1 MKPTEAKTVSVRPVA
16 GVDVIKIRGKL
27 ALGEP
32 TIHDVRS
39 RLAELVEHRRYY
51 WLLDMEEVTFLDSS
65 GIGILVQ
72 AMTSSRNRQG
82 DCRLVA
88 LQERPRKVLK
98 LVSLLALFQVFDDVD
113 SGVQSFSSK
122 R

>member
-1 MKPTEAKTVSVRPVA
+1 MTPAEIKTVSVRPVA

-32 TIHDVRS
+32 TIDDLRE
-39 RLAELVEHRRYY
+39 RLAELVEHGRFQ
-51 WLLDMEEVTFLDSS
+51 WLLDMEEIPTMDST
-65 GIGILVQ
+65 GIGVLVQ

-82 DCRLVA
+82 DCRLAKVQKFP
-88 LQERPRKVLK
+88 LQVLK
-98 LVSLLALFQVFDDVD
+98 LVSLLKLFQVFDDID
-113 SGVQSFSSK
+113 SGVQSFSSQ

>member
-32 TIHDVRS
+32 TIHDLRS
-39 RLAELVEHRRYY
+39 RLAELVEHRRYN

-65 GIGILVQ
+65 GVGILVQ

-82 DCRLVA
+82 DCRLA
-88 LQERPRKVLK
+88 LLQDRPRKVLK

>member
-1 MKPTEAKTVSVRPVA
+1 MKQAQTQTVSVRPVT

-32 TIHDVRS
+32 TIHDLRS
-39 RLAELVEHRRYY
+39 RLAELVEHRRYR
-51 WLLDMEEVTFLDSS
+51 WLIDMEEVAFLDSS
-65 GIGILVQ
+65 GVGILVQ

-82 DCRLVA
+82 DCRLARVQNFP
-88 LQERPRKVLK
+88 LQVLK
-98 LVSLLALFQVFDDVD
+98 LVSLLKLFQVFDDVEA
-113 SGVQSFSSK
+113 GVESFSSQ

>member
-1 MKPTEAKTVSVRPVA
+1 MKPTEAKPVAVRPVA

-32 TIHDVRS
+32 TIHDLRA
-39 RLAELVEHRRYY
+39 RLAELVEHQRYN

-65 GIGILVQ
+65 GVGALVQ
-72 AMTSSRNRQG
+72 AMTSSRNRKG
-82 DCRLVA
+82 DCRLAA
-88 LQERPRKVLK
+88 LQERARKVLK
-98 LVSLLALFQVFDDVD
+98 LVSLLGLFQVFDNVD

>member
-39 RLAELVEHRRYY
+39 RLAELVEHRRYN

>member
-1 MKPTEAKTVSVRPVA
+1 MTTTEAKNVSVRPVA

-32 TIHDVRS
+32 TIHDLRS
-39 RLAELVEHRRYY
+39 RLAELVEHRRYN

-65 GIGILVQ
+65 GVGILVQ

-82 DCRLVA
+82 DCRLVM

>member
-1 MKPTEAKTVSVRPVA
+1 MKPTEAKTVSARPVA
-16 GVDVIKIRGKL
+16 GVDVINIRGKL

-32 TIHDVRS
+32 TIHDLRS
-39 RLAELVEHRRYY
+39 RLAEVGEHRRYN
-51 WLLDMEEVTFLDSS
+51 WLLDMEEVTFLGSS

-98 LVSLLALFQVFDDVD
+98 LVSLLALFQSFDNID

>member
-1 MKPTEAKTVSVRPVA
+1 MKPTEAKTVSVRPVS

-32 TIHDVRS
+32 TIHDLRS
-39 RLAELVEHRRYY
+39 RLAELVEHRRYN
-51 WLLDMEEVTFLDSS
+51 WLVDMEEVTFMDSS
-65 GIGILVQ
+65 GVGILVQ

-82 DCRLVA
+82 DCRLA
-88 LQERPRKVLK
+88 MLQERPRKVLK
-98 LVSLLALFQVFDDVD
+98 LVSLLALFQLFDDVD

-122 R
+122 H

>member
-32 TIHDVRS
+32 TIHDLRS
-39 RLAELVEHRRYY
+39 RLAELVEHRRYN

-65 GIGILVQ
+65 GVGILVQ

-82 DCRLVA
+82 DCRLAIVQDRA
-88 LQERPRKVLK
+88 RKVLK
-98 LVSLLALFQVFDDVD
+98 LVSLLGLFQVFDDVD

>member
-1 MKPTEAKTVSVRPVA
+1 MKQAKTQTVLVRPVA

-32 TIHDVRS
+32 TVHDLRS
-39 RLAELVEHRRYY
+39 RLAELVEHRRYR
-51 WLLDMEEVTFLDSS
+51 WLIDMEEVPTMDST

-82 DCRLVA
+82 DCRLARVQKFP
-88 LQERPRKVLK
+88 LQVLK
-98 LVSLLALFQVFDDVD
+98 LVSLLKLFQVFEDVD
-113 SGVQSFSSK
+113 SGVESFSS
-122 R
+122 

>member
-1 MKPTEAKTVSVRPVA
+1 MKPTEAKTVSVRPVS

-32 TIHDVRS
+32 TIHDLRS
-39 RLAELVEHRRYY
+39 RLAELVEHRRYN
-51 WLLDMEEVTFLDSS
+51 WLLDMEEVTFMDSS
-65 GIGILVQ
+65 GVGILVQ

-82 DCRLVA
+82 DCRLA
-88 LQERPRKVLK
+88 MLQERPRKVLK
-98 LVSLLALFQVFDDVD
+98 LVSLLALFQLFDDVD

-122 R
+122 H

>member
-32 TIHDVRS
+32 TIHDLRS
-39 RLAELVEHRRYY
+39 RLAELVEHRRYN

-65 GIGILVQ
+65 GVGILVQ

-82 DCRLVA
+82 DCRLA
-88 LQERPRKVLK
+88 MLQDRPRKVLK
-98 LVSLLALFQVFDDVD
+98 LVSLLALFQVFEDID
-113 SGVQSFSSK
+113 SGVQSFSSQ

>member
-1 MKPTEAKTVSVRPVA
+1 MKPTESKTVAVRPVA
-16 GVDVIKIRGKL
+16 GVDVIKVRGKL

-32 TIHDVRS
+32 TIHDLRA
-39 RLAELVEHRRYY
+39 RLAELVEHHRYN

-65 GIGILVQ
+65 GVGALVQ
-72 AMTSSRNRQG
+72 AMTSSRNRKG
-82 DCRLVA
+82 DCRLA
-88 LQERPRKVLK
+88 GLQERARKVLK
-98 LVSLLALFQVFDDVD
+98 LVSLLGLFQVFDNVD

>member
-1 MKPTEAKTVSVRPVA
+1 MKPTEAQTVSVRPVA
-16 GVDVIKIRGKL
+16 GVDVVKIRGKL

-32 TIHDVRS
+32 TIHDIRS
-39 RLAELVEHRRYY
+39 RLAELVEHRRYN
-51 WLLDMEEVTFLDSS
+51 WLLDMEGVTFLDSS
-65 GIGILVQ
+65 GVGILVQ

-82 DCRLVA
+82 DCRLA
-88 LQERPRKVLK
+88 MLQERPRKVLK
-98 LVSLLALFQVFDDVD
+98 LVSLLGLFQVFDDVD

>member
-32 TIHDVRS
+32 TIHDLRS
-39 RLAELVEHRRYY
+39 RLAELVEHRRYN

-65 GIGILVQ
+65 GVGILVQ

-82 DCRLVA
+82 DCRLA
-88 LQERPRKVLK
+88 NLQERPRKVLK
-98 LVSLLALFQVFDDVD
+98 LVSLLALFQSFDNVD

>member
-1 MKPTEAKTVSVRPVA
+1 MEQTQVQAVFVRPVG

-32 TIHDVRS
+32 TIHDLRS
-39 RLAELVEHRRYY
+39 RLAELVEHRRYQ
-51 WLLDMEEVTFLDSS
+51 WLIDMEEVPFMDSS
-65 GIGILVQ
+65 AVGILVQ

-82 DCRLVA
+82 DCRLARVQKFP
-88 LQERPRKVLK
+88 LQVLK
-98 LVSLLALFQVFDDVD
+98 LVSLLKLFQVFDDVD
-113 SGVQSFSSK
+113 SGVQSFSSQ

>member
-1 MKPTEAKTVSVRPVA
+1 MKQAQTQTVSVRPVS

-32 TIHDVRS
+32 TIHDLRS
-39 RLAELVEHRRYY
+39 RLAELVEHRRYR
-51 WLLDMEEVTFLDSS
+51 WLIDMEEVAFLDSS
-65 GIGILVQ
+65 GVGILVQ

-82 DCRLVA
+82 DCRLARVQKFP
-88 LQERPRKVLK
+88 LQVLK
-98 LVSLLALFQVFDDVD
+98 LVSLLKLLQVFDDVD
-113 SGVQSFSSK
+113 AGMESFSSQ

>member
-1 MKPTEAKTVSVRPVA
+1 MKTTEVKTVSVRPVA
-16 GVDVIKIRGKL
+16 GVDVVKIRGKL

-32 TIHDVRS
+32 TIHDLRE
-39 RLAELVEHRRYY
+39 RLAELVEHRRYQ
-51 WLLDMEEVTFLDSS
+51 WLLDMEEVPTMDST

-82 DCRLVA
+82 DCRLAKVQKFP
-88 LQERPRKVLK
+88 LQVLK
-98 LVSLLALFQVFDDVD
+98 LVSLLKLFQVFDDID
-113 SGVQSFSSK
+113 SGVQSFSSP

>member
-1 MKPTEAKTVSVRPVA
+1 MKQAQTQTVSVRPVS

-32 TIHDVRS
+32 SIHDLRS
-39 RLAELVEHRRYY
+39 RLAELVKHRRYR
-51 WLLDMEEVTFLDSS
+51 WVVDMEEVAFLDSS
-65 GIGILVQ
+65 GVGILVQ

-82 DCRLVA
+82 DCCLARVQNFP
-88 LQERPRKVLK
+88 LQVLK
-98 LVSLLALFQVFDDVD
+98 VVSLLKLFQVFDDVEA
-113 SGVQSFSSK
+113 GVESFSSQ

>member
-39 RLAELVEHRRYY
+39 RLAELVEHRRYN

-98 LVSLLALFQVFDDVD
+98 LVSLLALFQVFDDLD
-113 SGVQSFSSK
+113 SGVQSFSSQ

>member
-1 MKPTEAKTVSVRPVA
+1 MKPTEAKTVSVRPVS

-32 TIHDVRS
+32 TIHDLRS
-39 RLAELVEHRRYY
+39 RLAELVEHRRYN

-65 GIGILVQ
+65 GVGILVQ

-82 DCRLVA
+82 DCRLAIV
-88 LQERPRKVLK
+88 QDRPRKVLK

-113 SGVQSFSSK
+113 SGVQSFSSQ